1 MGSASGKPNQALS
14 EGAPASPLPAL
25 RILARTE
32 VVVIGLVRILSRLIA
47 PKPAGPIL
55 RTGFGMHRA
64 APLVLSE
71 AFVEAAR

>member
-14 EGAPASPLPAL
+14 EGAPAGPFPAL

-32 VVVIGLVRILSRLIA
+32 LVVIGLVHILTPSIA
-47 PKPAGPIL
+47 PKPGGPIL
-55 RTGFGMHRA
+55 RTGCSMNRA

-71 AFVEAAR
+71 APVEAVR